1 MILPIR
7 DNILIVAIRGQD
19 TWYGSSLIVRPE
31 STKDRTNQ
39 GYVKAIG
46 PDVQDVSVGEFVMF
60 NPYSG
65 TLLND
70 SAEGDKQIM
79 ISEKGVIGKL
89 FPPNTTV
96 PGLFVETTEG
106 TIPATIESAMLLCRE
121 AFETFVG
128 EYAVQKEKF
137 EQRFGA

>member
-7 DNILIVAIRGQD
+7 DNVLIVPISGQD
-19 TWYGSSLIVRPE
+19 KWYGSSLIVRPE
-31 STKDRTNQ
+31 STKDRRNQ
-39 GYVKAIG
+39 GWVKAVG
-46 PDVQDVSVGEFVMF
+46 PDVKEVRVGEFVMF

-65 TLLND
+65 TVLQD
-70 SAEGDKQIM
+70 SEEGDQIM
-79 ISEKGVIGKL
+79 TSEKGVIGKL

-121 AFETFVG
+121 AFEKFVG
-128 EYAVQKEKF
+128 EYAIQKEKF